1 MTSGTGI
8 GPASYTR
15 IIRNHCPSFDWEE
28 ENKLK
33 FIIQETKEEIARTAA
48 DLVAEA
54 VREHPQ
60 GVLGLAT
67 GSSPVGLYKELI
79 RRHQE
84 EGLDFSGITTINL
97 DEYVG
102 LDEFHEQSYRTFMNH
117 NLFDHVN
124 IDKARTF
131 VPRGNALDPAAEAR
145 DYEALIHQVAPAR
158 IQILGIGVNGHIG
171 FNEPADD
178 FTVQTHVVDLTRET
192 IDANARFFD
201 SAQDVP
207 RQAITMGVG
216 GILRAEKIILIA
228 TGEAKQQA
236 VKALEDGRITPDNPS
251 TILKVHSDVV
261 VLCDRAAAALL
272 DIENLAQDE

>member
-1 MTSGTGI
+1 M
-8 GPASYTR
+8 
-15 IIRNHCPSFDWEE
+15 
-28 ENKLK
+28 K

-272 DIENLAQDE
+272 DIENLAQGE